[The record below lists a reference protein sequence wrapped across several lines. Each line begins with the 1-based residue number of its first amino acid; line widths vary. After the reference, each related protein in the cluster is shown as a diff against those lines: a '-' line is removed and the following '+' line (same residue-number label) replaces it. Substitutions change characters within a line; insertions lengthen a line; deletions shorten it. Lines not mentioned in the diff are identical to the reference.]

1 MVRSRDPRLT
11 ILKEFWKDSK
21 LTQKEAGI
29 SMGISQSAIHQYLH
43 GKISLNAE
51 IIIKFSDV
59 LGIAPSKIDPR
70 IY

>member
-1 MVRSRDPRLT
+1 MDRTRDPRLT
-11 ILKEFWKDSK
+11 VLRKYWKK
-21 LTQKEAGI
+21 NMLTQKEAGI

-43 GKISLNAE
+43 GKINLNAE
-51 IIIKFSDV
+51 IIIKFSDM

>member
-1 MVRSRDPRLT
+1 MDRNRDPRLT
-11 ILKEFWKDSK
+11 ILKRFWKDSK
-21 LTQKEAGI
+21 LTQKEAGV
-29 SMGISQSAIHQYLH
+29 SMGISQSAIHQYLR
-43 GKISLNAE
+43 GKINLNAE